1 MIGLAGR
8 SRPPHRFS
16 LYWISDALA
25 ALAWAV
31 TVIFQLLEQMIPML
45 KKAGLLGEANQMESA
60 MNIFLTSSFAEVADL
75 FVSFTRGE
83 CKGKTVTLI
92 PTASLAEEV
101 NAYLIAAKDALVKAG
116 LVIDELEVSTASQE
130 DIVDKLERNEYIYV
144 AGGNTFFLLQEL
156 KRTGADRLIAEQ
168 VRAGKCYIG
177 ESAGSAVLAPSI
189 EYLQELDD
197 ATAAPDLDSYTSLA
211 LIDFYPLPHYK
222 NPPFEDAIEQVLH
235 RYGDNLDLRPFSNNQ
250 ALAITG
256 SHTELQTSGN

>member
-1 MIGLAGR
+1 
-8 SRPPHRFS
+8 
-16 LYWISDALA
+16 
-25 ALAWAV
+25 
-31 TVIFQLLEQMIPML
+31 
-45 KKAGLLGEANQMESA
+45 

-75 FVSFTRGE
+75 FVTFTKGE
-83 CKGKTVTLI
+83 CRGKTVTLI

-101 NAYLIAAKDALVKAG
+101 NAYLIAAKDALNKAG
-116 LVIDELEVSTASQE
+116 LVIDELEVSTAGQE
-130 DIVDKLERNEYIYV
+130 EIADKLARNEFIYI

-156 KRTGADRLIAEQ
+156 KRTGADKLIAEQ

-189 EYLQELDD
+189 DYLQELDD

-222 NPPFEDAIEQVLH
+222 NPPFKDAVEQVLLK
-235 RYGDNLDLRPFSNNQ
+235 YGDALNLCPFSNNQ

-256 SHTELQTSGN
+256 RHTELQTVGN